1 MDGPCSPR
9 LKKRVEVKTSPQT
22 ENGVG
27 VRSAFPD
34 RPRGHRASEGD
45 AECGL
50 PRSSRGQWCGKETSL
65 SPPSTSLHFLL
76 ASRTVS
82 YLLLPLPHWPLL
94 FLPGS
99 SLSPPP
105 FYWKQLR
112 LWWLRTGL
120 VEGREARAVYRNW
133 SSSIHQ
139 LCLELETKHNKYLGS
154 SPAVLSLN
162 LAI

>member
-9 LKKRVEVKTSPQT
+9 LKISPQT
-22 ENGVG
+22 ENGG
-27 VRSAFPD
+27 TGFSD
-34 RPRGHRASEGD
+34 RPRGHR
-45 AECGL
+45 GL
-50 PRSSRGQWCGKETSL
+50 RGGCRVWAAQKQRWPVVWQRNNPLSSL
-65 SPPSTSLHFLL
+65 LPPLPSTFF
-76 ASRTVS
+76 
-82 YLLLPLPHWPLL
+82 LPLGPCLIFSFPSPLWPLL
-94 FLPGS
+94 FLPWS

-105 FYWKQLR
+105 SYWKQLG

-120 VEGREARAVYRNW
+120 VEGREAGAVYRNW

>member
-1 MDGPCSPR
+1 MDG
-9 LKKRVEVKTSPQT
+9 LKNMWKL
-22 ENGVG
+22 
-27 VRSAFPD
+27 RSALRQTQGTQ
-34 RPRGHRASEGD
+34 RPQRGMQSVGCPVVRQRNNRLAS
-45 AECGL
+45 L
-50 PRSSRGQWCGKETSL
+50 HLPPRSSRLWDLVLSSP
-65 SPPSTSLHFLL
+65 SPPPH
-76 ASRTVS
+76 
-82 YLLLPLPHWPLL
+82 PHWPLL
-94 FLPGS
+94 FLPWS

-105 FYWKQLR
+105 SSWKQLGP
-112 LWWLRTGL
+112 WWLRTGS